1 MLQGF
6 SVDGKVGD
14 GSDSEDYIKK
24 CVYVDGEDSELDG
37 FVMEGLSIKN
47 CGDECV
53 RLKNRVV
60 NAEILENTIE
70 SCGVHHTLFE
80 SEGKNG
86 EGIYIGTSSSQL
98 DDDELPDNCVDN
110 LIEGNVITN
119 GIECVDIKEGSTN
132 NIVQGNLCFDHID
145 ENSGCINIRGDD
157 NIIRRDDFRKTL
169 LVESF

>member
-1 MLQGF
+1 MVMPPVF
-6 SVDGKVGD
+6 
-14 GSDSEDYIKK
+14 
-24 CVYVDGEDSELDG
+24 C
-37 FVMEGLSIKN
+37 FVFIIT
-47 CGDECV
+47 V
-53 RLKNRVV
+53 
-60 NAEILENTIE
+60 
-70 SCGVHHTLFE
+70 
-80 SEGKNG
+80 
-86 EGIYIGTSSSQL
+86 QL

-169 LVESF
+169 LVESFWCSPPDAS